1 MLTWFHFKSD
11 FIVTVAR
18 EPLCNDEKLKMN
30 ISKCQ
35 PWIVAL
41 HYVSRA
47 NHFVLGFIFFRNS
60 NFVFIPQTQ
69 IVEAKY
75 KPIPPGEYS
84 DKLSET
90 VTRSVME
97 RVE

>member
-1 MLTWFHFKSD
+1 MSAMDCGSTLRVTGKSLCSGFH
-11 FIVTVAR
+11 
-18 EPLCNDEKLKMN
+18 
-30 ISKCQ
+30 
-35 PWIVAL
+35 
-41 HYVSRA
+41 
-47 NHFVLGFIFFRNS
+47 FFRNY

>member
-1 MLTWFHFKSD
+1 M
-11 FIVTVAR
+11 TVAR
-18 EPLCNDEKLKMN
+18 EPLCDDEKLKMN
-30 ISKCQ
+30 MSKYQ
-35 PWIVAL
+35 PWTDAL
-41 HYVSRA
+41 HYVSRV
-47 NHFVLGFIFFRNS
+47 NHFVLGFIFFMTY
-60 NFVFIPQTQ
+60 NFIFIFQTQ

-90 VTRSVME
+90 VTRSVIE